1 MSQDKSSRASLT
13 RRTVLTS
20 AAAMGLS
27 TVVRAQQPAEVKVG
41 LIVPLSGIYT
51 RPGQV
56 MRMGAEMGIEHI
68 NAQGGIKALGGAKLK
83 LVVIDCGDTTEKAK
97 NAAQR
102 MVAQE
107 TDLVAATGAYLSSFT
122 LAVTEV
128 TERAQLPVLTLSYS
142 DLLTERG
149 FKFIF
154 QTAAPASVQ
163 SQIGLPELMKLAEA
177 ASGKRPKTVAMLM
190 DNTATSVATAKAL
203 KEKIFAQLGLELDLT
218 QRPAI
223 EAMMDKLLSRLGTI
237 DIVINNAVVRHFAP
251 VEQFLPDRWEEALAV
266 NLSAPFHLIRLALPA
281 MKQHGWGRIINMG
294 SIYSTR
300 AVGNRI
306 DYVTT
311 KTAILGMTRAVA
323 IETATTGITCNALCP
338 GTLPTPAIV
347 SRLAALAESENLSID
362 EATRD
367 YLASRQPSRRFVSM
381 QNVGATVVFL
391 CSPAAR
397 DITGAA
403 IPIDG
408 GWSAV

>member
-1 MSQDKSSRASLT
+1 MLKGKRALITGATAGLGLALAESLAGAGANIVLHDLAEPREAGESIRSRFAID
-13 RRTVLTS
+13 
-20 AAAMGLS
+20 
-27 TVVRAQQPAEVKVG
+27 VV
-41 LIVPLSGIYT
+41 S
-51 RPGQV
+51 
-56 MRMGAEMGIEHI
+56 
-68 NAQGGIKALGGAKLK
+68 
-83 LVVIDCGDTTEKAK
+83 
-97 NAAQR
+97 
-102 MVAQE
+102 
-107 TDLVAATGAYLSSFT
+107 VAA
-122 LAVTEV
+122 
-128 TERAQLPVLTLSYS
+128 
-142 DLLTERG
+142 
-149 FKFIF
+149 
-154 QTAAPASVQ
+154 
-163 SQIGLPELMKLAEA
+163 
-177 ASGKRPKTVAMLM
+177 
-190 DNTATSVATAKAL
+190 
-203 KEKIFAQLGLELDLT
+203 DLT

-347 SRLAALAESENLSID
+347 SRLAALAENDNLSID

>member
-1 MSQDKSSRASLT
+1 MLKGKRALITGATAGLGLALAESLAGAGANIVLHDLAEPHEAGESIRSRFAID
-13 RRTVLTS
+13 
-20 AAAMGLS
+20 
-27 TVVRAQQPAEVKVG
+27 VV
-41 LIVPLSGIYT
+41 S
-51 RPGQV
+51 
-56 MRMGAEMGIEHI
+56 
-68 NAQGGIKALGGAKLK
+68 
-83 LVVIDCGDTTEKAK
+83 
-97 NAAQR
+97 
-102 MVAQE
+102 
-107 TDLVAATGAYLSSFT
+107 VAA
-122 LAVTEV
+122 
-128 TERAQLPVLTLSYS
+128 
-142 DLLTERG
+142 
-149 FKFIF
+149 
-154 QTAAPASVQ
+154 
-163 SQIGLPELMKLAEA
+163 
-177 ASGKRPKTVAMLM
+177 
-190 DNTATSVATAKAL
+190 
-203 KEKIFAQLGLELDLT
+203 DLT

-223 EAMMDKLLSRLGTI
+223 DAMMNKLLSRLGAI

-300 AVGNRI
+300 AVENRI

-338 GTLPTPAIV
+338 GTLPTPAIE

-408 GWSAV
+408 GWSAI

>member
-1 MSQDKSSRASLT
+1 MLKGKRALITGATAGLGLALAESLAGAGANIVLHDLAEPREAGESIRSRFAID
-13 RRTVLTS
+13 
-20 AAAMGLS
+20 
-27 TVVRAQQPAEVKVG
+27 VV
-41 LIVPLSGIYT
+41 S
-51 RPGQV
+51 
-56 MRMGAEMGIEHI
+56 
-68 NAQGGIKALGGAKLK
+68 
-83 LVVIDCGDTTEKAK
+83 
-97 NAAQR
+97 
-102 MVAQE
+102 
-107 TDLVAATGAYLSSFT
+107 VAA
-122 LAVTEV
+122 
-128 TERAQLPVLTLSYS
+128 
-142 DLLTERG
+142 
-149 FKFIF
+149 
-154 QTAAPASVQ
+154 
-163 SQIGLPELMKLAEA
+163 
-177 ASGKRPKTVAMLM
+177 
-190 DNTATSVATAKAL
+190 
-203 KEKIFAQLGLELDLT
+203 DLT

-223 EAMMDKLLSRLGTI
+223 EAMMDKLLSRLGAI

-251 VEQFLPDRWEEALAV
+251 VEQFLPDHWEEALAV

-300 AVGNRI
+300 AVENRI

-338 GTLPTPAIV
+338 GTLPTPAIE

>member
-1 MSQDKSSRASLT
+1 MLKGKRALITGATAGLGLALAESLAGAGANIVLHDLAEPHEAGESIRSRFAID
-13 RRTVLTS
+13 
-20 AAAMGLS
+20 
-27 TVVRAQQPAEVKVG
+27 VV
-41 LIVPLSGIYT
+41 S
-51 RPGQV
+51 
-56 MRMGAEMGIEHI
+56 
-68 NAQGGIKALGGAKLK
+68 
-83 LVVIDCGDTTEKAK
+83 
-97 NAAQR
+97 
-102 MVAQE
+102 
-107 TDLVAATGAYLSSFT
+107 VAA
-122 LAVTEV
+122 
-128 TERAQLPVLTLSYS
+128 
-142 DLLTERG
+142 
-149 FKFIF
+149 
-154 QTAAPASVQ
+154 
-163 SQIGLPELMKLAEA
+163 
-177 ASGKRPKTVAMLM
+177 
-190 DNTATSVATAKAL
+190 
-203 KEKIFAQLGLELDLT
+203 DLT

-223 EAMMDKLLSRLGTI
+223 EAMMDKLLSRLGAI

-408 GWSAV
+408 GWSAI